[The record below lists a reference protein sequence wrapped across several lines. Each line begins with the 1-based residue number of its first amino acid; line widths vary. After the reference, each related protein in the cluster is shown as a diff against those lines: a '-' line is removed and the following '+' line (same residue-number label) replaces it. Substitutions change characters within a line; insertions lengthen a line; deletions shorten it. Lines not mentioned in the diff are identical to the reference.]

1 MSKQDLNELNA
12 VSRFIGDFFDGIKT
26 NTSNRF
32 LARAKKRGIPKEV
45 IQKMEKIQKEKD
57 ELEKIFSKYSK

>member
-1 MSKQDLNELNA
+1 MSKQDLKELNA

-45 IQKMEKIQKEKD
+45 IKKMEKIQKEKD